1 MGVDVCITTSL
12 TGLVT
17 FSLSSYF
24 LSFFVSSQDDTIRGG
39 IYDNGDN
46 GVRYAE
52 SVVLD
57 GWMGWIIHT
66 LTYKPHYITNLCRA

>member
-24 LSFFVSSQDDTIRGG
+24 LSLSLLRM
-39 IYDNGDN
+39 
-46 GVRYAE
+46 VRYVEE
-52 SVVLD
+52 SMIAVIMV
-57 GWMGWIIHT
+57 
-66 LTYKPHYITNLCRA
+66 

>member
-17 FSLSSYF
+17 FF
-24 LSFFVSSQDDTIRGG
+24 LLLLPFFVSSQDDTIRGG

-52 SVVLD
+52 PWYWMD

-66 LTYKPHYITNLCRA
+66 LTYKPTT